1 MIKKI
6 TLAFLLCCLLV
17 SCGKK
22 GDPEYKNPEKKVE
35 SNLFKIK
42 LNEIYQ

>member
-6 TLAFLLCCLLV
+6 TLTLILLCLIV

-22 GDPEYKNPEKKVE
+22 GDPVFKDSEKKA
-35 SNLFKIK
+35 KIQSFL
-42 LNEIYQ
+42 LNKA

>member
-6 TLAFLLCCLLV
+6 FFFLTLSCLIV

-22 GDPEYKNPEKKVE
+22 GDPIYKDPKKKTDLQKVFR
-35 SNLFKIK
+35 NKA
-42 LNEIYQ
+42 

>member
-6 TLAFLLCCLLV
+6 FFTLALSCLIV

-22 GDPEYKNPEKKVE
+22 GDPIYKDSGKKIDLQKVLR
-35 SNLFKIK
+35 NKA
-42 LNEIYQ
+42 

>member
-6 TLAFLLCCLLV
+6 FCFLALSCLIV

-22 GDPEYKNPEKKVE
+22 GDPVYKDPEKKTDLQTILK
-35 SNLFKIK
+35 NKA
-42 LNEIYQ
+42 

>member
-6 TLAFLLCCLLV
+6 ILVFTLCCVIV

-22 GDPEYKNPEKKVE
+22 GDPKYTDLEKKAKLKRI
-35 SNLFKIK
+35 SINLT
-42 LNEIYQ
+42 

>member
-6 TLAFLLCCLLV
+6 FFFLTLSCLIV

-22 GDPEYKNPEKKVE
+22 GDPIYKDPEKKTD
-35 SNLFKIK
+35 LQKIFRNK
-42 LNEIYQ
+42 A

>member
-6 TLAFLLCCLLV
+6 SLIFLCFCLIV

-22 GDPEYKNPEKKVE
+22 GDPKYVDPNKRVE
-35 SNLFKIK
+35 IREVLINSA
-42 LNEIYQ
+42 

>member
-6 TLAFLLCCLLV
+6 TFAILIACLIV

-22 GDPEYKNPEKKVE
+22 GDPVYKESQKKLIRLL
-35 SNLFKIK
+35 SLLIK
-42 LNEIYQ
+42 LNEVY

>member
-6 TLAFLLCCLLV
+6 SLTIILLCVIV

-22 GDPEYKNPEKKVE
+22 GDPEYEDPKKKA
-35 SNLFKIK
+35 KIPSFLINK
-42 LNEIYQ
+42 I

>member
-22 GDPEYKNPEKKVE
+22 GDPEYIDPKKKA
-35 SNLFKIK
+35 KIQNIAIVK
-42 LNEIYQ
+42 I

>member
-6 TLAFLLCCLLV
+6 TLILFLCCLIV

-22 GDPEYKNPEKKVE
+22 GDPKYKDPEKIVKIQTIHINKV
-35 SNLFKIK
+35 
-42 LNEIYQ
+42 

>member
-6 TLAFLLCCLLV
+6 FFFFALSCLIV

-22 GDPEYKNPEKKVE
+22 GAPIYKDPEKKTDLKTFLK
-35 SNLFKIK
+35 NKA
-42 LNEIYQ
+42 

>member
-6 TLAFLLCCLLV
+6 FITLFLSLLIV

-22 GDPEYKNPEKKVE
+22 GDPKFNENGKKFE
-35 SNLFKIK
+35 GTKIK
-42 LNEIYQ
+42 VVL

>member
-6 TLAFLLCCLLV
+6 ILIFILCCVIV

-22 GDPEYKNPEKKVE
+22 SDPKYTDPEKKAKSE
-35 SNLFKIK
+35 RIAINLT
-42 LNEIYQ
+42 

>member
-6 TLAFLLCCLLV
+6 TLAFLFCFLAT

-22 GDPEYKNPEKKVE
+22 GDPIYKDLEKKA
-35 SNLFKIK
+35 KIQSILINK
-42 LNEIYQ
+42 A